1 MRSAPEVR
9 LLLNLKDGF
18 MALVVLRNR
27 FRRDGGGR
35 NSVCVMGAG
44 RTMLGPWPEE
54 HVPRDM
60 R

>member
-1 MRSAPEVR
+1 
-9 LLLNLKDGF
+9 
-18 MALVVLRNR
+18 MALVVLRNK
-27 FRRDGGGR
+27 FRDGGDR
-35 NSVCVMGAG
+35 DSVCGMGAG

>member
-1 MRSAPEVR
+1 VR